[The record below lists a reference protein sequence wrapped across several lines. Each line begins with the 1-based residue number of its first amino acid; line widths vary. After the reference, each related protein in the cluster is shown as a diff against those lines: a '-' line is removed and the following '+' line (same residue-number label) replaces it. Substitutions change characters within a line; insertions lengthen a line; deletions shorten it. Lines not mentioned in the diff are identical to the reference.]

1 MTNTLLP
8 RCRIA
13 AAAPAIIAGI
23 GGVLLAGFGQLSPI
37 ALATAVLLFG
47 SGALVSRGLWRE
59 AQACLLAMHQA
70 VQEKCE
76 AMAGAEQRLYL
87 EGVRA
92 TCRQVLTR
100 WARQVNLGR
109 QQTESAAGD
118 LVQEFAA
125 ILDRLKRA
133 LGAFQD
139 EGNGG
144 DLVMVIDLARSELET
159 VLVELKHALSA
170 KQQLLDEISGL
181 TQVTADLRRMAENV
195 AEIASQTN
203 LLALNATIEAARAGE
218 TGRGFAV
225 VADEVRRLS
234 SLSAATGKEMR
245 QRVDAAT
252 QTMAGAM
259 AAAEQMSQQ
268 DQKLLADSESAIG
281 EVLERINGAARC
293 LAASSRQ
300 LKVESHGAQEQ
311 VEHVLV
317 GLQFQD
323 RVDQILQSV
332 IGDIGRLASRL
343 EQDENCLAN
352 GELPQAIDVA
362 EWVRDMERRYTTLEQ
377 HDRALPH
384 AGGSTGGAPVT
395 FF

>member
-13 AAAPAIIAGI
+13 AAAPAIIAGV
-23 GGVLLAGFGQLSPI
+23 GGILLAGFGQLSPM
-37 ALATAVLLFG
+37 ALATAVLFVG

-59 AQACLLAMHQA
+59 AQVCRLAVHQA
-70 VQEKCE
+70 AQERDE
-76 AMAGAEQRLYL
+76 ATVGAGRRNYL
-87 EGVRA
+87 EGVREI
-92 TCRQVLTR
+92 CRQILPH

-109 QQTESAAGD
+109 QQTETAIGE
-118 LVQEFAA
+118 LVQEFGA

-133 LGAFQD
+133 LGAFQN

-144 DLVMVIDLARSELET
+144 DLVVVIDLARSELET

-181 TQVTADLRRMAENV
+181 TQVTADLRQMAENV

-203 LLALNATIEAARAGE
+203 LLALNASIEAARAGE
-218 TGRGFAV
+218 AGRGFGV

-234 SLSAATGKEMR
+234 NLSAATGKEMR

-252 QTMAGAM
+252 QTMADAM

-268 DQKLLADSESAIG
+268 DRKLLNDSESAIG
-281 EVLERINGAARC
+281 EVLERINGAARS

-300 LKVESHGAQEQ
+300 LEVESLGAQVQ

-317 GLQFQD
+317 SLQFQD
-323 RVDQILQSV
+323 RVDQILKSV
-332 IGDIGRLASRL
+332 IGDIERLSGRLA
-343 EQDENCLAN
+343 QDENGLASD
-352 GELPQAIDVA
+352 ELPQTIDVA
-362 EWVRDMERRYTTLEQ
+362 EWMRDMERRYTTLEQ
-377 HDRALPH
+377 HDRPLPQ
-384 AGGSTGGAPVT
+384 AGGSAPVT